1 MHNHKE
7 LKVLLNNLKPLCNNT
22 KLWDAFVEYLD
33 YHIENHNRIMEQT
46 DNQDLWKR
54 SQGSLAILRKLHSL
68 REEVNVKEIS

>member
-1 MHNHKE
+1 
-7 LKVLLNNLKPLCNNT
+7 
-22 KLWDAFVEYLD
+22 
-33 YHIENHNRIMEQT
+33 MEQT

>member
-1 MHNHKE
+1 MNNHKE
-7 LKVLLNNLKPLCNNT
+7 LLNHLKPLCNNP
-22 KLWDAFVEYLD
+22 KLWDAFVEYLE
-33 YHIENHNRIMEQT
+33 YHIENHTRIIEQT